1 MGATDRGSWTPGCS
15 SGPAT
20 NTLCRKMTTTSTPPA
35 EAPPRAA
42 TARRVALVIGAVV
55 LVVLLAGGG
64 LLLGARAARG
74 GVLPNL
80 ELAGRSVSGLSE
92 EELRELVREYAEE
105 RAAETVTV
113 RRATLPEEPDE
124 QADLVSRASEL
135 GYELDVDAT
144 VEAVLQRGR
153 QGNPVAALTDHVRAT
168 FSEISVPAVEDVDQ
182 QRLEMWSMN
191 AAEALTKPSRRGDV
205 TIEGTE
211 VVAVQGR
218 PGVELT
224 PEQLVDPGERA
235 AAQPGEETLDVEGE
249 TLPVDVQVDG
259 VDQTAQRART
269 ALSGAVTLTRNDEQ
283 ATLEPEQIASVLEIT
298 RTEAEDGSV
307 DLGLR
312 TDPEA
317 VTAALGDVSRFEGEP
332 VSADV
337 SLTSGGV
344 QISESQQGFSYD
356 ANATAERLLEVA
368 TGDGERQMQVQGAVT
383 EPERST
389 EDAQAL
395 GIVEPVASFT
405 TSHDCC
411 ENRVTNIHRIAEI
424 VDGVVLEP
432 GETFSVNG
440 YVGRRTV
447 EKGFVADGAIS
458 GGEYVEAVG
467 GGVSQF
473 ATTLYNAAFFSGI
486 EIPDFKPHS
495 QYISRYPEGREA
507 TINYP
512 NVDLV
517 LENNSPYGI
526 LIDTS
531 YTSTSITVTMWS
543 TKWAEV
549 SADKSERRNFTEPE
563 TIRRTNPELPAGEEQ
578 VVQSSSG
585 TGFTVTITRQID
597 YLEGGSD
604 TETYATTYV
613 ARPEIVEVG
622 V

>member
-1 MGATDRGSWTPGCS
+1 
-15 SGPAT
+15 
-20 NTLCRKMTTTSTPPA
+20 MTTTRTSPSQETS
-35 EAPPRAA
+35 A
-42 TARRVALVIGAVV
+42 TSLTRRVAMAVGIAVLALV
-55 LVVLLAGGG
+55 LAGGG

-80 ELAGRSVSGLSE
+80 ELAGQSVSGLGE
-92 EELRELVREYAEE
+92 GELRELVRAYAEQRADE
-105 RAAETVTV
+105 RVVVE
-113 RRATLPEEPDE
+113 REPLPTEPAE
-124 QADLVSRASEL
+124 QADVDSTASQV
-135 GYELDVDAT
+135 GYELDVEAT
-144 VEAVLQRGR
+144 VDAVLQRGR
-153 QGNPVAALTDHVRAT
+153 QSNPFTALSDHVRAT
-168 FSEISVPAVEDVDQ
+168 FSEISVPAVERVNE
-182 QRLEMWSMN
+182 QRLDVWSTRV
-191 AAEALTKPSRRGDV
+191 AQALSKPPRRGDV
-205 TIEGTE
+205 VIEGTE
-211 VVAVQGR
+211 VTAVQARPGSQVEATAVARRGR
-218 PGVELT
+218 PAALARGDQT
-224 PEQLVDPGERA
+224 VDA
-235 AAQPGEETLDVEGE
+235 AAGTVPVE
-249 TLPVDVQVDG
+249 VQVDG
-259 VDQTAQRART
+259 VGRVADRART
-269 ALSGAVTLTRNDEQ
+269 ALSGPVTLTRRGEQ
-283 ATLEPEQIASVLEIT
+283 ATLDPEQLAEIIQVT

-312 TDPEA
+312 AEPEA
-317 VTAALGDVSRFEGEP
+317 VTAALGDASRFEGEP
-332 VSADV
+332 VSADI
-337 SLTSGGV
+337 SLTSGGRAD
-344 QISESQQGFSYD
+344 QREPAGLLLRRRRD
-356 ANATAERLLEVA
+356 RDGAARDRHRRRRGRDGTRELEVQ
-368 TGDGERQMQVQGAVT
+368 GEVT
-383 EPERST
+383 EPDRTTQE
-389 EDAQAL
+389 AQAL

-411 ENRVTNIHRIAEI
+411 ENRVTNIHRIADI

-458 GGEYVEAVG
+458 GGEYIEAVG

-473 ATTLYNAAFFSGI
+473 ATTLYNAAFFAGI
-486 EIPDFKPHS
+486 EIPEFKPHS

-549 SADKSERRNFTEPE
+549 TPGKSERRNFTEPE

-578 VVQSSSG
+578 VVQTSSG

-597 YLEGGSD
+597 YVDGGSD